1 MGLFDK
7 LAYSFG
13 LKKREANVLVVGLD
27 NAGKSTVLNHFKPE
41 EQRSTEVV
49 PTVGYSV
56 EKFKGK
62 ILIIAYKKLV

>member
-7 LAYSFG
+7 LAYSLG

-27 NAGKSTVLNHFKPE
+27 NAGKSTVLNHFRPE
-41 EQRSTEVV
+41 ESRNSEVV

-62 ILIIAYKKLV
+62 NLNINYSL